1 MENKLAMVKK
11 RKFSLYDIGMIG
23 LIIVALFSTSKYGV
37 SLSWIMIPA
46 GCILAGACMGKIKFL
61 DMHLYAVL
69 FYLVAVIST
78 IASTVVKPQRDVLSF
93 FILIGLFVVVTGN
106 VESKEKS
113 MMYIKT
119 YILVGIAGAIVI
131 LINFASGNFYNQY
144 FQRSTIVVGEVS
156 RDPNYVSAF
165 IAPVPILMLMFKP
178 IKNRF
183 YNIVLIFLIFIAMI
197 LDGSRGG
204 LISALLP
211 LIFFFFFKIKGAG
224 KKIGAF
230 LIITIIV
237 TLVIN
242 LGQEFLPEQ
251 TIERLLMQSAG
262 ADNRSALWKAG
273 LGAFWDSPI
282 IGQGIGSSNYYAI
295 FGGGNHSH
303 NLYIDIL
310 STGGVIGAIFYLLIL
325 FKATIGKTE
334 NLLNMFILAI
344 PFFLPQFFINGFNTM
359 TMYLPIFMIHYCKYY
374 LDNQE
379 KLEDIDT

>member
-1 MENKLAMVKK
+1 MDKK
-11 RKFSLYDIGMIG
+11 KKINLYDIGMIG
-23 LIIVALFSTSKYGV
+23 LIIVALFSTSKFGV
-37 SLSWIMIPA
+37 SFSWIAIPA

-69 FYLVAVIST
+69 FYLVAVLST
-78 IASTVVKPQRDVLSF
+78 LVSPVVKPQRDVLSF
-93 FILIGLFVVVTGN
+93 FLLIGLFIVLTGN

-113 MMYIKT
+113 MIYIKT
-119 YILVGIAGAIVI
+119 YILVGIVGCLVI
-131 LINFASGNFYNQY
+131 IYNFSNEIYYNQW
-144 FQRSTIVVGEVS
+144 FHRSTIVVGEVS

-178 IKNRF
+178 IKNKL

-224 KKIGAF
+224 KKIGTF
-230 LIITIIV
+230 LIIAIIV
-237 TLVIN
+237 ILVII
-242 LGQEFLPEQ
+242 LGKEFLPEQ
-251 TIERLLMQSAG
+251 TIERLLMKSTD
-262 ADNRSALWKAG
+262 ADNRTTIWKAA

-282 IGQGIGSSNYYAI
+282 IGQGIGSSI
-295 FGGGNHSH
+295 FYSMSGAQGYHSH

-310 STGGVIGAIFYLLIL
+310 STGGILGALFYLLVL

-334 NLLNMFILAI
+334 NLLNMLILAI
-344 PFFLPQFFINGFNTM
+344 PFFLPQLFINGFNTM
-359 TMYLPIFMIHYCKYY
+359 TMYLPIFMIHYCKIY
-374 LDNQE
+374 LDRQVDLQQE
-379 KLEDIDT
+379 T